1 MAWFVV
7 QEKGKRAQMVID
19 RKLLDVIYGA
29 PAEVTVKGFHSYET
43 AKCAAMVADAELDV
57 ANTKLGIRLCK
68 ADVKRATKA
77 LEDAVA
83 NTKLGIRLCKADVKR
98 AAKALKDAVQAHQ
111 TAPTE
116 QTLDAVKMASAAH
129 EAECTELR
137 VRNKTLRALARK

>member
-19 RKLLDVIYGA
+19 RKLLDVVYGA
-29 PAEVTVKGFHSYET
+29 PAEVTVRGFRSYE
-43 AKCAAMVADAELDV
+43 AAECAAMVADAELDV
-57 ANTKLGIRLCK
+57 A
-68 ADVKRATKA
+68 D
-77 LEDAVA
+77 
-83 NTKLGIRLCKADVKR
+83 TKLGIRLCKADVKR